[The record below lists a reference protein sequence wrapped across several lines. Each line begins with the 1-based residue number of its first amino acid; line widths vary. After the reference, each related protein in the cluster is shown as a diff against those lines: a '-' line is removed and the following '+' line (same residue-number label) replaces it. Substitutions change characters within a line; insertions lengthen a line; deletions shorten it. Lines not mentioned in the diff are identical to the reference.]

1 MGRPG
6 QSETLLEESDNEQD
20 ELLSINN
27 KNIENKSVMFSSGLN
42 ALEKNHQK
50 LLYQKKL
57 QETEKQYTIFE
68 KVFPFNI
75 QLERSNSDD
84 NNENIYY
91 IKKEEKKEE
100 EKKEEVDNKTKIKKY
115 FNIDKIPKE
124 RKNGRMSKED
134 KEKYKSF
141 VPKHNKNTPDNVF
154 RKIKTSVTSSIL
166 DFVNQIYKFEFE
178 MLHPGKW
185 KECWL
190 KKIARSEIKK
200 INKEYILKWLDMK
213 LKDYL
218 SSQESIK
225 NKGFQLGYNA
235 KAIKKI
241 FDEGKMVNLIKI
253 LNLDMR
259 TVLKMY
265 VCDDDDTLCEL
276 CELSINETHISFRKL
291 QTDFNGEEESDI
303 EIIRKQAE
311 EFEELFKKKRKR
323 TKSNII

>member
-1 MGRPG
+1 M
-6 QSETLLEESDNEQD
+6 
-20 ELLSINN
+20 
-27 KNIENKSVMFSSGLN
+27 
-42 ALEKNHQK
+42 
-50 LLYQKKL
+50 
-57 QETEKQYTIFE
+57 
-68 KVFPFNI
+68 
-75 QLERSNSDD
+75 
-84 NNENIYY
+84 
-91 IKKEEKKEE
+91 
-100 EKKEEVDNKTKIKKY
+100 KT
-115 FNIDKIPKE
+115 
-124 RKNGRMSKED
+124 GRMSKED

-166 DFVNQIYKFEFE
+166 DFVNQIYKYEYE
-178 MLHPGKW
+178 MFHPGKW

-225 NKGFQLGYNA
+225 NKNFQFGYNA

-265 VCDDDDTLCEL
+265 VCDDDTLCEL

>member
-1 MGRPG
+1 
-6 QSETLLEESDNEQD
+6 
-20 ELLSINN
+20 
-27 KNIENKSVMFSSGLN
+27 
-42 ALEKNHQK
+42 
-50 LLYQKKL
+50 
-57 QETEKQYTIFE
+57 
-68 KVFPFNI
+68 
-75 QLERSNSDD
+75 
-84 NNENIYY
+84 
-91 IKKEEKKEE
+91 
-100 EKKEEVDNKTKIKKY
+100 
-115 FNIDKIPKE
+115 
-124 RKNGRMSKED
+124 
-134 KEKYKSF
+134 
-141 VPKHNKNTPDNVF
+141 
-154 RKIKTSVTSSIL
+154 
-166 DFVNQIYKFEFE
+166 
-178 MLHPGKW
+178 
-185 KECWL
+185 
-190 KKIARSEIKK
+190 
-200 INKEYILKWLDMK
+200 MK

-225 NKGFQLGYNA
+225 NKNFQSGYNA

-265 VCDDDDTLCEL
+265 VCDDDTLCEL